1 MALMDSNMA
10 FMDRK
15 KQISFKYINYI
26 SFLAF
31 WVLILLP
38 VISIALTSQLPKQS
52 LSPIETSSRQTPQRL
67 TTYGPV
73 ENNVGLWDIAE
84 EIHLNFQESILQTS
98 NSEITIPQ
106 IAVALFY
113 KNPEAFINQNIN
125 GLLIGSTLKVPDIQQ
140 IQKLTK
146 ADAFDLFLQH
156 WDVWQGVKS
165 DVVIRKNINI
175 NKLDLPSS
183 KTEKMTLQTSNKK
196 ILSLKSESEDET
208 IEPTKSIISMTSAT
222 IAPAVFED
230 TTPNEHIAQQ
240 KIEQNE
246 TSIVDEM
253 QNINFHQNIARI
265 INWFQSHLNI
275 SDINKNNILGLFN
288 NTSVQIALASLLFI
302 LFIVWLSR
310 REESQTFE
318 IRTNPST
325 DTETSLSDK
334 KPVIHQTSISQDNV
348 LKEENIPLLDIQ
360 QSVHFEKKDN
370 TEEIDIFS
378 GNIIPNQIDLD
389 AAILQDKKINKNSS
403 KNILEAAF
411 ADNIDSSCNQFV
423 PEKIQTPP
431 KKQSK
436 IIEIQ
441 STDEYLIDSVDEI
454 RFINEE
460 TKSAKLNAFL
470 NATQLETL
478 PDEMLSH
485 DFDIIINSEKID
497 VFIQEFEDVMSELS
511 SHKPEVSRTENNL
524 DKLVQYKL
532 SIHFIKIL
540 SEMMQATYLNQF
552 STTIIDFLEDVL
564 DGKIKMTDDTTNRLI
579 IVINFY
585 SRYIHSV
592 KKQNSGKLEA

>member
-1 MALMDSNMA
+1 LP
-10 FMDRK
+10 F
-15 KQISFKYINYI
+15 SF
-26 SFLAF
+26 
-31 WVLILLP
+31 
-38 VISIALTSQLPKQS
+38 
-52 LSPIETSSRQTPQRL
+52 
-67 TTYGPV
+67 
-73 ENNVGLWDIAE
+73 
-84 EIHLNFQESILQTS
+84 
-98 NSEITIPQ
+98 
-106 IAVALFY
+106 
-113 KNPEAFINQNIN
+113 
-125 GLLIGSTLKVPDIQQ
+125 
-140 IQKLTK
+140 
-146 ADAFDLFLQH
+146 
-156 WDVWQGVKS
+156 
-165 DVVIRKNINI
+165 
-175 NKLDLPSS
+175 
-183 KTEKMTLQTSNKK
+183 
-196 ILSLKSESEDET
+196 
-208 IEPTKSIISMTSAT
+208 
-222 IAPAVFED
+222 
-230 TTPNEHIAQQ
+230 
-240 KIEQNE
+240 
-246 TSIVDEM
+246 
-253 QNINFHQNIARI
+253 
-265 INWFQSHLNI
+265 
-275 SDINKNNILGLFN
+275 
-288 NTSVQIALASLLFI
+288 ALASLLFI